1 MNNEVKS
8 GSQINDS
15 KLNSIKSS
23 TLYQLVCIQVKVIV
37 IAILLTLYLQVQ
49 PTNITWYPMN
59 IYLLV
64 TLLLP
69 LFSFSLYRISLQD
82 NILHNVLTGNVFWR
96 LLFSWKNS
104 KARNIFPQFHQN
116 GWDFF
121 LKNNEGRIFIPLYFV
136 DAFFIVTR
144 NNNKLKLGTFNVKY
158 WTFPSKLSSIKFSTV
173 ISEYLNIPTW
183 RFFFFFYMI
192 IKAVFEASILIIIIL
207 SIDN

>member
-1 MNNEVKS
+1 MKFWNNRIGFFVDNQSWFVSPQDLENTTQVLVRQMNNEVKS

-15 KLNSIKSS
+15 KLNSIKSN

-136 DAFFIVTR
+136 DAFFYS
-144 NNNKLKLGTFNVKY
+144 NKKQ
-158 WTFPSKLSSIKFSTV
+158 
-173 ISEYLNIPTW
+173 
-183 RFFFFFYMI
+183 
-192 IKAVFEASILIIIIL
+192 
-207 SIDN
+207 

>member
-15 KLNSIKSS
+15 KLNSIKLN

-69 LFSFSLYRISLQD
+69 LFSFSSYRISLQD
-82 NILHNVLTGNVFWR
+82 NILHNVLKENVFRR
-96 LLFSWKNS
+96 LLFCWKNS
-104 KARNIFPQFHQN
+104 KARNILPQFHQN

-136 DAFFIVTR
+136 DAFFIVPR
-144 NNNKLKLGTFNVKY
+144 NNNKLKLGIFNVKY
-158 WTFPSKLSSIKFSTV
+158 WTFPSKLYSIFCFQQWLVNT
-173 ISEYLNIPTW
+173 
-183 RFFFFFYMI
+183 
-192 IKAVFEASILIIIIL
+192 
-207 SIDN
+207 